1 MGFSVLAEG
10 LSSPVPVAPPRAR
23 IARAFA
29 RLRSEGTRGL
39 IAYVTAGDPAPDR
52 TVSLIRALE
61 RGGIDLVELG
71 VPFSDPIADG
81 PVIQRASDRALKAGT
96 TVRKVLELV
105 RELRVQSEI
114 PVVVFSYLN
123 PILRYGFDRF
133 AEDAAR
139 AGADGA
145 LMTDLNIEEAGTY
158 VTRMRRHGL
167 DCIFL
172 VTQTTPTERIARI
185 AGHCSG
191 FVYLVSRAGVT
202 GESSSISSQAIPLME
217 RTRAAT
223 DLPLALGFGLSKR
236 EHMQEIAPHAEAA
249 VVGSAFMRLIERRAR
264 AGDLED
270 SLERLAAELKGGLQL
285 PQPAVA
291 AMAGQR

>member
-1 MGFSVLAEG
+1 MVAEG
-10 LSSPVPVAPPRAR
+10 LSPSVASAPTPAR

-61 RGGIDLVELG
+61 RGGVDVVELG

-96 TVRKVLELV
+96 TVKKVLELV
-105 RELRVQSEI
+105 RKLRAESDI

-158 VTRMRRHGL
+158 VSRMRQRGL

-172 VTQTTPTERIARI
+172 VTQTTPAERIARI
-185 AGHCSG
+185 ASHCSG
-191 FVYLVSRAGVT
+191 FLYLVSRAGVT
-202 GESSSISSQAIPLME
+202 GMSSSISRQAIPLME

-236 EHMQEIAPHAEAA
+236 EHMREIAPYAEAA
-249 VVGSAFMRLIERRAR
+249 VVGSAFMRLIEQRAS

-270 SLERLAAELKGGLQL
+270 RLERLAAELKGGLRL
-285 PQPAVA
+285 PQPSVA
-291 AMAGQR
+291 AMAEQ